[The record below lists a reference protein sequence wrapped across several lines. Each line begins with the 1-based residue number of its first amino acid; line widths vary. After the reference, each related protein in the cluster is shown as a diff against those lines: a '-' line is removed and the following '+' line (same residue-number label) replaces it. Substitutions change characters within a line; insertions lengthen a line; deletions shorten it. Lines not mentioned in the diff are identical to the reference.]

1 MGKRKSHHNRAY
13 DDHRFIKMEKLL
25 SPENICEILGI
36 EKSTLYAWTSRGLI
50 PFIKVNGLLRFRES
64 ELLRWLKSK
73 ERGIMITEVE
83 NILRDIQ
90 ERRQNG

>member
-1 MGKRKSHHNRAY
+1 
-13 DDHRFIKMEKLL
+13 MEKLL
-25 SPENICEILGI
+25 APEDICEILGI

-73 ERGIMITEVE
+73 ERGAIMKGFEDV
-83 NILRDIQ
+83 LADS
-90 ERRQNG
+90 RRG